1 MEFNLCFIFFI
12 LGIIAGIVIVIGRCV
27 NVFDC
32 WIDDDILFDSSECGA
47 GFRHGRIY
55 LAVTDDIV
63 SFIDKKTNKE
73 YMYDKRSHSFK
84 ECKDQKEKMNIAIKN
99 RKYDNLKRWKEEE
112 ENKNES

>member
-1 MEFNLCFIFFI
+1 MEVLICYLFFI
-12 LGIIAGIVIVIGRCV
+12 VGIIAGMLIVVIRYEKFG
-27 NVFDC
+27 DYQ
-32 WIDDDILFDSSECGA
+32 IDDIIFDISEHGA

-55 LAVTDDIV
+55 LGVTDDIV

-84 ECKDQKEKMNIAIKN
+84 ECKDYKEKMNIAIEN

-112 ENKNES
+112 ENKK

>member
-27 NVFDC
+27 NVFNC
-32 WIDDDILFDSSECGA
+32 WIYDDILFDSDERGA

-63 SFIDKKTNKE
+63 SFIDIRTNKE

-84 ECKDQKEKMNIAIKN
+84 ECKDYKEKMNIAIEN